1 MTPYYQSKAVTLYKG
16 DCRAVLREIA
26 PASVALLLTDP
37 PYGINVESDQFTDAA
52 TDWDKGDQTELIDAM
67 LAEARPRMKP
77 SGAFYVF
84 GHPGQFMNARNQYTR
99 AGFMPL
105 QELVWVKSVDGRL
118 PNQSRVNKQHAEALR
133 TYFPETERILFGEV
147 MATGRTEEKD
157 AERAWHLREEK
168 EHDAKMKPLVEYFK
182 GELAKTTLTVAD
194 VCRLMKARTGKGP
207 ICGHYFSGHQFVL
220 PTEEM
225 YGHLRE
231 ILNANLRP
239 GVSRVLTREFAD
251 LGREYSSLK
260 AEYQGLKG
268 EWQELRDQW
277 EALRRPHFAQP
288 RTKSDVLR
296 YDVVP
301 IAARCGHPCEK
312 PVDLL
317 ADLIKTS
324 TRPGDLVCDCFAG
337 SGATGIA
344 AKVTGRRAVLIEQ
357 EESYCRMIRRRL
369 RTRQT
374 LRGAL
379 RGLPVLRQG
388 GQFMS
393 GYFHTVCPK
402 PGSPWYGK
410 TTAGI
415 YDRDGVKVA
424 VVPAYPHRTKEEAR
438 QLAHKLAQTLNQAE
452 AQLS

>member
-1 MTPYYQSKAVTLYKG
+1 MTPYFQSKAVTLYKG

-37 PYGINVESDQFTDAA
+37 PYGINVESDQFTNAA

-77 SGAFYVF
+77 NGAFYVF
-84 GHPGQFMNARNQYTR
+84 GHPGQFMNARAQYTR

-105 QELVWVKSVDGRL
+105 QELVWVKSADGRL

-147 MATGRTEEKD
+147 MATGQTAEKD
-157 AERAWHLREEK
+157 AERVWHLREEK

-182 GELAKTTLTVAD
+182 AELAKTTLTVAD
-194 VCRLMKARTGKGP
+194 VCRLMKERTGKGA

-225 YGHLRE
+225 YGHLRA
-231 ILNANLRP
+231 ILNANLKP
-239 GVSRVLTREFAD
+239 GVSRVRTRDFAA

-260 AEYQGLKG
+260 AEYQNLKG
-268 EWQELRDQW
+268 EWQELREQW
-277 EALRRPHFAQP
+277 EALRRPHSAQP

-301 IAARCGHPCEK
+301 LAARCGHPCEK

-324 TRPGDLVCDCFAG
+324 TRPGDLVLDCFAG

-357 EESYCRMIRRRL
+357 EESYCQMIRRRL
-369 RTRQT
+369 ENDTP
-374 LRGAL
+374 L
-379 RGLPVLRQG
+379 
-388 GQFMS
+388 FD
-393 GYFHTVCPK
+393 F
-402 PGSPWYGK
+402 
-410 TTAGI
+410 
-415 YDRDGVKVA
+415 
-424 VVPAYPHRTKEEAR
+424 
-438 QLAHKLAQTLNQAE
+438 AE
-452 AQLS
+452 GENND

>member
-1 MTPYYQSKAVTLYKG
+1 MTPYYKHGPVTLYKG
-16 DCRAVLREIA
+16 DCREVLREIE
-26 PASVALLLTDP
+26 PATVALLLTDP
-37 PYGINVESDQFTDAA
+37 PYGISVESEQFADAA

-67 LAEARPRMKP
+67 LAEARPKMKP
-77 SGAFYVF
+77 NGAFYVF
-84 GHPGQFMNARNQYTR
+84 GHPGQFMNARAQYTR

-105 QELVWVKSVDGRL
+105 QELVWVKSADGRL

-168 EHDAKMKPLVEYFK
+168 EHDAKMRPLVEYFK

-239 GVSRVLTREFAD
+239 GVSRVRTRDFAAQ
-251 LGREYSSLK
+251 GRENSSLK

-296 YDVVP
+296 YDIVP

-324 TRPGDLVCDCFAG
+324 TRPGDLVLDCFAG

-357 EESYCRMIRRRL
+357 EESYCQMIRRRL
-369 RTRQT
+369 ENDTP
-374 LRGAL
+374 LFDFAE
-379 RGLPVLRQG
+379 G
-388 GQFMS
+388 GQ
-393 GYFHTVCPK
+393 
-402 PGSPWYGK
+402 
-410 TTAGI
+410 
-415 YDRDGVKVA
+415 
-424 VVPAYPHRTKEEAR
+424 
-438 QLAHKLAQTLNQAE
+438 
-452 AQLS
+452 

>member
-16 DCRAVLREIA
+16 DCRAGLREIA

-37 PYGINVESDQFTDAA
+37 PYGISVESDQFADAA

-67 LAEARPRMKP
+67 LAEARPKMKP
-77 SGAFYVF
+77 NGAFYVF
-84 GHPGQFMNARNQYTR
+84 GHPGQFMNARAQYTR

-105 QELVWVKSVDGRL
+105 QELVWVKSADGRL

-168 EHDAKMKPLVEYFK
+168 EHDAKMRPLVEYFK

-239 GVSRVLTREFAD
+239 GVSRVLTRDFAA

-277 EALRRPHFAQP
+277 EALRRPHSAQP

-301 IAARCGHPCEK
+301 IAARFGHPCEK

-369 RTRQT
+369 ENDTP
-374 LRGAL
+374 LFDFAEGANN
-379 RGLPVLRQG
+379 G
-388 GQFMS
+388 
-393 GYFHTVCPK
+393 
-402 PGSPWYGK
+402 
-410 TTAGI
+410 
-415 YDRDGVKVA
+415 
-424 VVPAYPHRTKEEAR
+424 
-438 QLAHKLAQTLNQAE
+438 
-452 AQLS
+452 

>member
-1 MTPYYQSKAVTLYKG
+1 MIDPYYEHGPVTLYKG

-37 PYGINVESDQFTDAA
+37 PYGIKVESDQFADAA
-52 TDWDKGDQTELIDAM
+52 TDWDNGDPTELIDAM
-67 LAEARPRMKP
+67 LAEARPKMKP
-77 SGAFYVF
+77 NGAFYVF
-84 GHPGQFMNARNQYTR
+84 GHPGQFLNARQQYTK

-105 QELVWVKSVDGRL
+105 QELVWVKTASGAL
-118 PNQSRVNKQHAEALR
+118 PNQSRVNKQHPESLR
-133 TYFPETERILFGEV
+133 TYFPETERVLFGEV

-168 EHDAKMKPLVEYFK
+168 EHDAKMRPLVEYFK
-182 GELAKTTLTVAD
+182 AELAKTTLTVAD

-231 ILNANLRP
+231 ILNAHLKP
-239 GVSRVLTREFAD
+239 GVAACLARDFAAQ
-251 LGREYSSLK
+251 GREYESLK

-296 YDVVP
+296 YEVVP

-317 ADLIKTS
+317 SDLIKTS
-324 TRPGDLVCDCFAG
+324 TRPGDLVLDCFAG

-344 AKVTGRRAVLIEQ
+344 AKVTGRRAILIEQ
-357 EESYCRMIRRRL
+357 EDSYCQMIRRRL
-369 RTRQT
+369 ENDTP
-374 LRGAL
+374 LFDFAKGI
-379 RGLPVLRQG
+379 GP
-388 GQFMS
+388 
-393 GYFHTVCPK
+393 
-402 PGSPWYGK
+402 
-410 TTAGI
+410 TA
-415 YDRDGVKVA
+415 
-424 VVPAYPHRTKEEAR
+424 
-438 QLAHKLAQTLNQAE
+438 
-452 AQLS
+452 

>member
-1 MTPYYQSKAVTLYKG
+1 MIDPYYQSKAVTLYKG
-16 DCRAVLREIA
+16 DCRAVLREFA
-26 PASVALLLTDP
+26 PESVALLLTDP
-37 PYGINVESDQFTDAA
+37 PYGISVESDQFTDA
-52 TDWDKGDQTELIDAM
+52 DIEWDKGDPTELIDEM
-67 LAEARPRMKP
+67 LAAARPAMKTN
-77 SGAFYVF
+77 GAFYVF
-84 GHPGQFMNARNQYTR
+84 AHPGQFFNAQNQYTR

-105 QELVWVKSVDGRL
+105 QELVWVKTKSGAL
-118 PNQSRVNKQHAEALR
+118 PNQSRVNKQHPESLR
-133 TYFPETERILFGEV
+133 TFFPETERVLFGEC
-147 MATGRTEEKD
+147 MTTGKTDEKT

-168 EHDAKMKPLVEYFK
+168 EHDKKMKPLVEYMR

-194 VCRLMKARTGKGP
+194 VCRLMKERTGKGP

-239 GVSRVLTREFAD
+239 GVVACQTRDFAA
-251 LGREYSSLK
+251 LGREYASLK
-260 AEYQGLKG
+260 AEYQSLKG
-268 EWQELRDQW
+268 EWAELREQW
-277 EALRRPHFAQP
+277 EALRRPHSAQP

-337 SGATGIA
+337 SGATGVA

-369 RTRQT
+369 ENDTP
-374 LRGAL
+374 L
-379 RGLPVLRQG
+379 
-388 GQFMS
+388 FD
-393 GYFHTVCPK
+393 F
-402 PGSPWYGK
+402 
-410 TTAGI
+410 
-415 YDRDGVKVA
+415 
-424 VVPAYPHRTKEEAR
+424 
-438 QLAHKLAQTLNQAE
+438 AE
-452 AQLS
+452 GE

>member
-37 PYGINVESDQFTDAA
+37 PYGISVESDQFADAA

-67 LAEARPRMKP
+67 LAEARPKMKP
-77 SGAFYVF
+77 NGAFYVF
-84 GHPGQFMNARNQYTR
+84 GHPGQFMNALQQYTR

-105 QELVWVKSVDGRL
+105 QELVWVKTESGAL
-118 PNQSRVNKQHAEALR
+118 PNQSRVNKQNPEALR
-133 TYFPETERILFGEV
+133 TYFTETERILFGEV

-157 AERAWHLREEK
+157 AELAWHLREEK
-168 EHDAKMKPLVEYFK
+168 EHDAKMKPLVEYMR

-194 VCRLMKARTGKGP
+194 VCRLMKERTGKGP
-207 ICGHYFSGHQFVL
+207 ICCHYFSGHQFVL

-225 YGHLRE
+225 YGHIRA
-231 ILNANLRP
+231 ILNANLKP
-239 GVSRVLTREFAD
+239 GVVACQTRDFAA

-260 AEYQGLKG
+260 AEYQNLKG

-277 EALRRPHFAQP
+277 EALRRPHYAQP

-296 YDVVP
+296 YNVVA
-301 IAARCGHPCEK
+301 IDKRVGHPCEK

-324 TRPGDLVCDCFAG
+324 TRPGDTVLDCFAG

-344 AKVTGRRAVLIEQ
+344 AKATGRRAVLIEQ

-369 RTRQT
+369 ENDTP
-374 LRGAL
+374 L
-379 RGLPVLRQG
+379 
-388 GQFMS
+388 FD
-393 GYFHTVCPK
+393 F
-402 PGSPWYGK
+402 
-410 TTAGI
+410 
-415 YDRDGVKVA
+415 
-424 VVPAYPHRTKEEAR
+424 
-438 QLAHKLAQTLNQAE
+438 AE
-452 AQLS
+452 GEQ

>member
-1 MTPYYQSKAVTLYKG
+1 MTLYFQSKAVTLYKG

-67 LAEARPRMKP
+67 LAEARPKMKP
-77 SGAFYVF
+77 NGAFYVF
-84 GHPGQFMNARNQYTR
+84 GHPGQFMSARNQYTR

-105 QELVWVKSVDGRL
+105 QELVWVKSADGRL
-118 PNQSRVNKQHAEALR
+118 PNQSHVNKQHPEALR

-147 MATGRTEEKD
+147 MATGQTAEKD
-157 AERAWHLREEK
+157 AERVWHLREEK
-168 EHDAKMKPLVEYFK
+168 EHDAKMRPLVKYFK
-182 GELAKTTLTVAD
+182 AELAKTTLTVAD
-194 VCRLMKARTGKGP
+194 VCRLMKARTGKGA
-207 ICGHYFSGHQFVL
+207 ICVHYFSGHQFML

-239 GVSRVLTREFAD
+239 GVSRVLTRDFAAQR
-251 LGREYSSLK
+251 REYESLK

-268 EWQELRDQW
+268 EWQELREQW

-288 RTKSDVLR
+288 RTKTDVLR

-301 IAARCGHPCEK
+301 LAARCGHPCEK

-324 TRPGDLVCDCFAG
+324 TRPGDLVLDCFAG
-337 SGATGIA
+337 SGATGLA

-369 RTRQT
+369 ENDTP
-374 LRGAL
+374 L
-379 RGLPVLRQG
+379 
-388 GQFMS
+388 FD
-393 GYFHTVCPK
+393 F
-402 PGSPWYGK
+402 
-410 TTAGI
+410 
-415 YDRDGVKVA
+415 
-424 VVPAYPHRTKEEAR
+424 
-438 QLAHKLAQTLNQAE
+438 AE
-452 AQLS
+452 GENND

>member
-16 DCRAVLREIA
+16 DCRAVLREIE
-26 PASVALLLTDP
+26 PGSVALLLTDP
-37 PYGINVESDQFTDAA
+37 PYGIGVESDQFADAEI
-52 TDWDKGDQTELIDAM
+52 DWDKGDQRELVDAM

-77 SGAFYVF
+77 NGAFYVF
-84 GHPGQFMNARNQYTR
+84 GHPGQFMDARAQYTR

-105 QELVWVKSVDGRL
+105 QELVWVKSADGRL
-118 PNQSRVNKQHAEALR
+118 PNQSRVNKQHTEALR

-147 MATGRTEEKD
+147 MATGQTAEKD
-157 AERAWHLREEK
+157 AERVWHLREEK
-168 EHDAKMKPLVEYFK
+168 EHDAKMRPLVEYFK
-182 GELAKTTLTVAD
+182 AELAKTTLTVAD
-194 VCRLMKARTGKGP
+194 VCRLMKERTGKGP

-225 YGHLRE
+225 YGHLRD

-239 GVSRVLTREFAD
+239 GVVACQTRDFAAQ
-251 LGREYSSLK
+251 GRENASLK
-260 AEYQGLKG
+260 AEYQSLKG
-268 EWQELRDQW
+268 EWAELREQW
-277 EALRRPHFAQP
+277 EALRRPHSAQP

-324 TRPGDLVCDCFAG
+324 TRPGDLVLDCFAG
-337 SGATGIA
+337 SGATGLA

-369 RTRQT
+369 ENDTP
-374 LRGAL
+374 LFDFAEG
-379 RGLPVLRQG
+379 
-388 GQFMS
+388 
-393 GYFHTVCPK
+393 
-402 PGSPWYGK
+402 
-410 TTAGI
+410 
-415 YDRDGVKVA
+415 
-424 VVPAYPHRTKEEAR
+424 
-438 QLAHKLAQTLNQAE
+438 NQ
-452 AQLS
+452 

>member
-37 PYGINVESDQFTDAA
+37 PYGISVESDQFADAA

-67 LAEARPRMKP
+67 LAEARPKMKP
-77 SGAFYVF
+77 NGAFYVF
-84 GHPGQFMNARNQYTR
+84 GHPGQFMNARQQYTR

-105 QELVWVKSVDGRL
+105 QELVWVKTESGAL
-118 PNQSRVNKQHAEALR
+118 PNQSRVNKHNPEALR

-147 MATGRTEEKD
+147 MTTGRTEEKD

-168 EHDAKMKPLVEYFK
+168 EHDAKMKPLVEYMR

-194 VCRLMKARTGKGP
+194 VCRLMKERTGKGP
-207 ICGHYFSGHQFVL
+207 ICGHYFSGHQFLL

-225 YGHLRE
+225 YGHLRA
-231 ILNANLRP
+231 ILNANLKP
-239 GVSRVLTREFAD
+239 GVVACQTRDFAAQ
-251 LGREYSSLK
+251 GREYSSLK
-260 AEYQGLKG
+260 AESQNLKG

-277 EALRRPHFAQP
+277 EALRRPHYAQP

-296 YDVVP
+296 YNVVA
-301 IAARCGHPCEK
+301 IDKRVGHPCEK

-324 TRPGDLVCDCFAG
+324 TRPGDTVLDCFAG

-344 AKVTGRRAVLIEQ
+344 AKATGRRAVLIEQ

-369 RTRQT
+369 ENDTP
-374 LRGAL
+374 LFDFA
-379 RGLPVLRQG
+379 
-388 GQFMS
+388 
-393 GYFHTVCPK
+393 
-402 PGSPWYGK
+402 
-410 TTAGI
+410 AGE
-415 YDRDGVKVA
+415 K
-424 VVPAYPHRTKEEAR
+424 K
-438 QLAHKLAQTLNQAE
+438 
-452 AQLS
+452 

>member
-1 MTPYYQSKAVTLYKG
+1 MIPYYQSRAVTLYKG
-16 DCRAVLREIA
+16 DCREVLREIE

-37 PYGINVESDQFTDAA
+37 PYGIQVESDQFADAA
-52 TDWDKGDQTELIDAM
+52 TDWDDGDPTELIDAM
-67 LAEARPRMKP
+67 LAAARPAMKTN
-77 SGAFYVF
+77 GAFYVF
-84 GHPGQFMNARNQYTR
+84 GHPGQFMNARQQYTR

-105 QELVWVKSVDGRL
+105 QELVWVKTASGAL
-118 PNQSRVNKQHAEALR
+118 PNQSRVNKQHPEALR

-168 EHDAKMKPLVEYFK
+168 EHDAKMRPLVEYFK
-182 GELAKTTLTVAD
+182 AELAKTTLTVAD

-231 ILNANLRP
+231 ILNAHLRQE
-239 GVSRVLTREFAD
+239 VSRVRTRDFAELRRD
-251 LGREYSSLK
+251 YSSLK
-260 AEYQGLKG
+260 AEWEK
-268 EWQELRDQW
+268 LRGQW
-277 EALRRPHFAQP
+277 EALRRPHYAQP

-296 YDVVP
+296 YEVVP

-317 ADLIKTS
+317 SDLIKTS
-324 TRPGDLVCDCFAG
+324 TRAGDLVLDCFAG

-344 AKVTGRRAVLIEQ
+344 AKATGRRAVLIEQ

-369 RTRQT
+369 ENDTP
-374 LRGAL
+374 LFDFAEGA
-379 RGLPVLRQG
+379 GN
-388 GQFMS
+388 
-393 GYFHTVCPK
+393 
-402 PGSPWYGK
+402 
-410 TTAGI
+410 
-415 YDRDGVKVA
+415 D
-424 VVPAYPHRTKEEAR
+424 
-438 QLAHKLAQTLNQAE
+438 
-452 AQLS
+452 

>member
-1 MTPYYQSKAVTLYKG
+1 MTTPYYQSRAVTLYKG
-16 DCRAVLREIA
+16 DCREVLREIE

-37 PYGINVESDQFTDAA
+37 PYGIQVESDQFADAA
-52 TDWDKGDQTELIDAM
+52 TDWDDGDPTELIDAM
-67 LAEARPRMKP
+67 LAAARPAMKTN
-77 SGAFYVF
+77 GAFYVF
-84 GHPGQFMNARNQYTR
+84 GHSGQFMNARQQYTR

-105 QELVWVKSVDGRL
+105 QELVWVKTASGAL
-118 PNQSRVNKQHAEALR
+118 PNQSRVNKQHPEALR
-133 TYFPETERILFGEV
+133 TYFPETERVLFGEV
-147 MATGRTEEKD
+147 MATGGAAEKD

-168 EHDAKMKPLVEYFK
+168 EHDAKMKPLVDYFK
-182 GELAKTTLTVAD
+182 AELAKTTLTVAD

-231 ILNANLRP
+231 ILNAHLKP
-239 GVSRVLTREFAD
+239 GVAACQARDFAA
-251 LGREYSSLK
+251 LGREYESLK

-268 EWQELRDQW
+268 EW

-317 ADLIKTS
+317 SDLIKTS
-324 TRPGDLVCDCFAG
+324 TRPGDLVLDCFAG

-344 AKVTGRRAVLIEQ
+344 AKVTGRRAILIEQ
-357 EESYCRMIRRRL
+357 EESYCQMIRRRL
-369 RTRQT
+369 ENDTP
-374 LRGAL
+374 LFDFAEGANN
-379 RGLPVLRQG
+379 G
-388 GQFMS
+388 
-393 GYFHTVCPK
+393 
-402 PGSPWYGK
+402 
-410 TTAGI
+410 
-415 YDRDGVKVA
+415 
-424 VVPAYPHRTKEEAR
+424 
-438 QLAHKLAQTLNQAE
+438 
-452 AQLS
+452 

>member
-1 MTPYYQSKAVTLYKG
+1 MIDPYYQSKAVTLYKG
-16 DCRAVLREIA
+16 DCRAVLREFA
-26 PASVALLLTDP
+26 PESVALLLTDP
-37 PYGINVESDQFTDAA
+37 PYGISVESDQFTDA
-52 TDWDKGDQTELIDAM
+52 DIEWDKGDPTELIDEM
-67 LAEARPRMKP
+67 LAAARPAMKTN
-77 SGAFYVF
+77 GAFYVF
-84 GHPGQFMNARNQYTR
+84 AHPGQFFNAQNQYTR

-105 QELVWVKSVDGRL
+105 QELVWVKTKSGAL
-118 PNQSRVNKQHAEALR
+118 PNQSRVNKQHPESLR
-133 TYFPETERILFGEV
+133 TFFPETERVLFGEC
-147 MATGRTEEKD
+147 MTTGKTDEKT

-168 EHDAKMKPLVEYFK
+168 EHDKKMKPLVEYMR

-194 VCRLMKARTGKGP
+194 VCRLMKERTGKGP

-239 GVSRVLTREFAD
+239 GVSRVL
-251 LGREYSSLK
+251 GREYSSPK

-317 ADLIKTS
+317 SDLIKTS

-357 EESYCRMIRRRL
+357 EESYCQMIRRRL
-369 RTRQT
+369 ENDTP
-374 LRGAL
+374 LFDFAEG
-379 RGLPVLRQG
+379 
-388 GQFMS
+388 
-393 GYFHTVCPK
+393 
-402 PGSPWYGK
+402 
-410 TTAGI
+410 
-415 YDRDGVKVA
+415 
-424 VVPAYPHRTKEEAR
+424 
-438 QLAHKLAQTLNQAE
+438 NQ
-452 AQLS
+452 

>member
-1 MTPYYQSKAVTLYKG
+1 MTTPYYQSKAVTLYKG
-16 DCRAVLREIA
+16 DCRAVLRDIA

-37 PYGINVESDQFTDAA
+37 PYGIKVESDQFADAA
-52 TDWDKGDQTELIDAM
+52 TDWDDGDPTELIDAM
-67 LAEARPRMKP
+67 LAAARPAMKP
-77 SGAFYVF
+77 NGAFYVF
-84 GHPGQFMNARNQYTR
+84 GHPGQFMNARAQYTR

-105 QELVWVKSVDGRL
+105 QELVWVKTASGAL

-168 EHDAKMKPLVEYFK
+168 EHDAKMRPLVEYFK

-194 VCRLMKARTGKGP
+194 VCRLMKERTGKGP
-207 ICGHYFSGHQFVL
+207 ICGHYFSGHQFTI

-231 ILNANLRP
+231 ILNAHLRP
-239 GVSRVLTREFAD
+239 EVSRVRTRDFAALRRD
-251 LGREYSSLK
+251 YSSLK
-260 AEYQGLKG
+260 AEWEK
-268 EWQELRDQW
+268 LRGQW
-277 EALRRPHFAQP
+277 EALRRPHYAQP

-296 YDVVP
+296 YEVVP

-317 ADLIKTS
+317 SDLIKTS
-324 TRPGDLVCDCFAG
+324 TRAGDLVLDCFAG

-344 AKVTGRRAVLIEQ
+344 AKATGRRAVLIEQ

-369 RTRQT
+369 ENDTP
-374 LRGAL
+374 LFDFAEGANN
-379 RGLPVLRQG
+379 G
-388 GQFMS
+388 
-393 GYFHTVCPK
+393 
-402 PGSPWYGK
+402 
-410 TTAGI
+410 
-415 YDRDGVKVA
+415 
-424 VVPAYPHRTKEEAR
+424 
-438 QLAHKLAQTLNQAE
+438 
-452 AQLS
+452 

>member
-37 PYGINVESDQFTDAA
+37 PYGINVESEQFKESP
-52 TDWDKGDQTELIDAM
+52 TDWDKGDQTELIESM
-67 LAEARPRMKP
+67 LAEARPRMK
-77 SGAFYVF
+77 SNGAFYVF
-84 GHPGQFMNARNQYTR
+84 GHPVQFMNALAQYTR

-105 QELVWVKSVDGRL
+105 QELVWVKSADGRL
-118 PNQSRVNKQHAEALR
+118 PNQSRVYKQNPEALR

-157 AERAWHLREEK
+157 AELAWHLREEK
-168 EHDAKMKPLVEYFK
+168 EHDAKMKPLVEYMR

-194 VCRLMKARTGKGP
+194 VCRLMKARTGKGA
-207 ICGHYFSGHQFVL
+207 ICSHYFSGHQFLL

-231 ILNANLRP
+231 ILNAHRRP
-239 GVSRVLTREFAD
+239 EFSRDFAA
-251 LGREYSSLK
+251 LGREYSN
-260 AEYQGLKG
+260 LKG

-301 IAARCGHPCEK
+301 LAERCGHPCEK

-324 TRPGDLVCDCFAG
+324 SRPGDIVLDCFAG

-357 EESYCRMIRRRL
+357 EESYCRMIQRRL
-369 RTRQT
+369 ENDMP
-374 LRGAL
+374 LFDFAE
-379 RGLPVLRQG
+379 
-388 GQFMS
+388 
-393 GYFHTVCPK
+393 
-402 PGSPWYGK
+402 
-410 TTAGI
+410 
-415 YDRDGVKVA
+415 GV
-424 VVPAYPHRTKEEAR
+424 
-438 QLAHKLAQTLNQAE
+438 
-452 AQLS
+452 

>member
-1 MTPYYQSKAVTLYKG
+1 MTPYYEHGAVTLYKG
-16 DCRAVLREIA
+16 DCRAGLREVA

-37 PYGINVESDQFTDAA
+37 PYGIKVESDQFADAA
-52 TDWDKGDQTELIDAM
+52 TDWDNGDPTELIDAM
-67 LAEARPRMKP
+67 LAEARPKMKP
-77 SGAFYVF
+77 NGAFYVF
-84 GHPGQFMNARNQYTR
+84 GHPGQFMNARQQYTR

-105 QELVWVKSVDGRL
+105 QELVWVKTESGAL
-118 PNQSRVNKQHAEALR
+118 PNQSRVNKQNPEALR

-168 EHDAKMKPLVEYFK
+168 EHDAKMKPLVEYMR

-194 VCRLMKARTGKGP
+194 VCRLMKERTGKGP

-225 YGHLRE
+225 YGHLRA
-231 ILNANLRP
+231 ILNANLKP
-239 GVSRVLTREFAD
+239 GVVACQTRDFAAQ
-251 LGREYSSLK
+251 GRENSSLK
-260 AEYQGLKG
+260 AEYQNLKG

-277 EALRRPHFAQP
+277 EALLRPHYAQP

-296 YDVVP
+296 YNVVA
-301 IAARCGHPCEK
+301 IDKRVGHPCEK

-324 TRPGDLVCDCFAG
+324 TRPGDTVLDCFAG

-344 AKVTGRRAVLIEQ
+344 AKATGRRAVLIEQ

-369 RTRQT
+369 ENDTP
-374 LRGAL
+374 L
-379 RGLPVLRQG
+379 
-388 GQFMS
+388 FD
-393 GYFHTVCPK
+393 F
-402 PGSPWYGK
+402 
-410 TTAGI
+410 
-415 YDRDGVKVA
+415 
-424 VVPAYPHRTKEEAR
+424 
-438 QLAHKLAQTLNQAE
+438 AE
-452 AQLS
+452 GEK

>member
-1 MTPYYQSKAVTLYKG
+1 
-16 DCRAVLREIA
+16 
-26 PASVALLLTDP
+26 
-37 PYGINVESDQFTDAA
+37 
-52 TDWDKGDQTELIDAM
+52 
-67 LAEARPRMKP
+67 
-77 SGAFYVF
+77 
-84 GHPGQFMNARNQYTR
+84 
-99 AGFMPL
+99 MPL
-105 QELVWVKSVDGRL
+105 QELVWVKSRDGRL
-118 PNQSRVNKQHAEALR
+118 PNQSRVNKQHAEDLR

-147 MATGRTEEKD
+147 MATGRTAEKD

-182 GELAKTTLTVAD
+182 GELAKTTLNVAD

-231 ILNANLRP
+231 ILNAHLKP
-239 GVSRVLTREFAD
+239 GVAACLARDFAAQ
-251 LGREYSSLK
+251 GREYESLK

-324 TRPGDLVCDCFAG
+324 TRPGDLVLDCFAG

-344 AKVTGRRAVLIEQ
+344 AKATGRRAVLIEQ

-369 RTRQT
+369 ENDTP
-374 LRGAL
+374 LFDFAEGANN
-379 RGLPVLRQG
+379 G
-388 GQFMS
+388 
-393 GYFHTVCPK
+393 
-402 PGSPWYGK
+402 
-410 TTAGI
+410 
-415 YDRDGVKVA
+415 
-424 VVPAYPHRTKEEAR
+424 
-438 QLAHKLAQTLNQAE
+438 
-452 AQLS
+452 